1 VSDNNLDQ
9 NERSP
14 KESNE
19 IENIERNVNDAA
31 REVLP
36 LQDGYND
43 TPRAFKPWEYTSD
56 LPRDSNN
63 IEMESHAW
71 QYRSKINKFPT
82 NSKIVKIFNL
92 RGFLAISKYG
102 EVYANGSLDS
112 PESMYCINS
121 LISNWFNGPFPN

>member
-1 VSDNNLDQ
+1 MSDNNLDQ

-19 IENIERNVNDAA
+19 IENIERSVNDAA

-43 TPRAFKPWEYTSD
+43 TPRAFKPWEYASD

-92 RGFLAISKYG
+92 RRGFLAINKYG
-102 EVYANGSLDS
+102 AVYANGSLDA

-121 LISNWFNGPFPN
+121 NGPFPN